1 MIFGSLTSEQPMC
14 HLIDVESGFFL
25 SASGHNLGAVF
36 LFLFFL
42 NQRTVCLIVLKG
54 DQGCMG
60 EGYERREG
68 SVNHGGLVGH
78 DIKATKTC

>member
-36 LFLFFL
+36 FFFFFKPKD
-42 NQRTVCLIVLKG
+42 CLS
-54 DQGCMG
+54 DSAQGRSGM
-60 EGYERREG
+60 
-68 SVNHGGLVGH
+68 HGRG
-78 DIKATKTC
+78 I